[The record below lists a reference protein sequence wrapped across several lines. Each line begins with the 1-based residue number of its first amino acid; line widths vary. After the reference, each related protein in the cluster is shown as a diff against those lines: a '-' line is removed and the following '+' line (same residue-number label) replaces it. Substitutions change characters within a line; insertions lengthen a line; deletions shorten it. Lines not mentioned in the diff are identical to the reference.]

1 MSQDSRET
9 VVNGDGD
16 KQILAPAEGPRE
28 NLISTAV
35 KFLQNPKVMSSPLYQ
50 KKAFLE
56 KKGLTQEEINMAVQ
70 RSGVKETTSIEESN
84 SQMEPPPGYQPGMM
98 AVTPQNIPGYA
109 PIPPQSIWAKTR
121 DLTMTTVIVAT
132 VSYAVYQVFQ
142 KYLHPWLMGK
152 TEQEKRLERLE
163 SQILE
168 MQKSITV
175 SLTEVAK
182 TLAAIQLT
190 LNTQQ
195 TQQQLGYGEVRGI
208 SDLKADIASLKGLL
222 LNRSQFP
229 PAPATAP
236 VLPSW
241 QRASN
246 QTPVLQS
253 TSDSGT
259 TSLKSYSEAVKMPLV
274 HHPSD
279 GFSTT
284 DNTTAATDHNSDPIM
299 KDQNQE
305 SFVEDSEDVRSTA
318 HDGISNETG
327 DSS

>member
-1 MSQDSRET
+1 MSQDSGENI
-9 VVNGDGD
+9 VNGDGD

-56 KKGLTQEEINMAVQ
+56 KKGLTQEEISMAVQ
-70 RSGVKETTSIEESN
+70 RSGVKETIGIEEST
-84 SQMEPPPGYQPGMM
+84 SQMGPPPGYQPGMM
-98 AVTPQNIPGYA
+98 AITPQTVPVYA

-121 DLTMTTVIVAT
+121 DLTMTTVIVAS

-142 KYLHPWLMGK
+142 KYLRPWLLGK
-152 TEQEKRLERLE
+152 SEREKRLERLE
-163 SQILE
+163 GQILE
-168 MQKSITV
+168 VQKSITD
-175 SLTEVAK
+175 SLAEVTK
-182 TLAAIQLT
+182 TLTAIQLT

-195 TQQQLGYGEVRGI
+195 TQQQIGYGEVRGI

-241 QRASN
+241 QRAPN

-253 TSDSGT
+253 TSDSGA

-279 GFSTT
+279 GYTAT
-284 DNTTAATDHNSDPIM
+284 ENTTAVTDQNSDIM

-305 SFVEDSEDVRSTA
+305 SFVEDSEDARSTA
-318 HDGISNETG
+318 QDVISNETG